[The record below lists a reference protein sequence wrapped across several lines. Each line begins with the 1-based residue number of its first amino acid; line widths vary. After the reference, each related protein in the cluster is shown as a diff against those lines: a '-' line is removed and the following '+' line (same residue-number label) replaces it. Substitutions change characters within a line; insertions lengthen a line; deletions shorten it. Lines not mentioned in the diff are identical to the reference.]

1 MNPDGIAIIGMSGR
15 FPGARDVSAFWQNI
29 KNGVESIS
37 HFSTEELE
45 IPPPASDA
53 AGSAD
58 SFVRAR
64 GILDDVDKFDAQFF
78 GYLPREV
85 EMMDP
90 QHRVFLEMCWEA
102 IEQAG
107 YDAGRYPGAIGVYGG
122 CYMDTYFMWN
132 LSSNPKLLAHLV
144 ETIQVGSLQ
153 AQLGNDKDYLATR
166 VAFKL
171 GLRGPAMTVQS
182 ACSTAL
188 VAVAT
193 ACQSLNARECDMA
206 LAGAAAIVLPQKK
219 GYFYKEGSIFSP
231 DGHCRTFDERAG
243 GTVFSNGAAV
253 VLLKRVADAIADAD
267 TIHAVIRGYAL
278 NNNGAAPPS
287 FTAPSAEGQTEVI
300 SRAMAMAGVDART
313 IGYVEAHGTAT
324 ALGDPIEVAGLT
336 AAYRTHTADAG
347 YCAIGS
353 VKANLGHLDVA
364 SGTIGLIK
372 AALSVQEGVLVPSIN
387 FTRPN
392 PRIDFDSSPFYVNT
406 ELRPWP
412 ATDWPRRAAVTALGI
427 GGTNAHVVLEQAPPP
442 APAGRQRPCAL
453 LVLSARSEAALD
465 MQCQRLAAFLDSSPN
480 VSLDD
485 VAYTLQVGRRE
496 FEHRRI
502 VVATDAADAA
512 VKLRAAASPG
522 ETSRARTSRPSVVF
536 MFPGQ
541 GTQSPGM
548 ARELYQSEPVF
559 RDVIDRCCDALAGD
573 VEHPLDL
580 RPYLLWNAGDSSM
593 ELSRASA
600 ELAQTKLAQP
610 AIFAVELAL
619 ARLFESWGVRPT
631 AVMGHSVGEF
641 AAACIAG
648 VLDTEDAVR
657 LVATRG
663 RLMQAQPPGT
673 MLAVR
678 ASVDRLAP
686 MLPAGVAIAAI
697 NAPELT
703 VVSGP
708 REAVDVVGGRLAEQ
722 GIQWSP
728 LVTSHAYHSE
738 MMAPARQPLVDA
750 VAAVPRRAATL
761 AVVSTALARA
771 VADEELSDP
780 EYWGGQMMSPVRFAD
795 SVTVATS
802 DADAILLEVGPGQTL
817 SSLSRQVLRGQ
828 AGRIVV
834 SSLGG
839 SLTAGSSVESV
850 LGAVGRLWVA
860 GVTPEWTPFQAGR
873 RRRVALPTYPFERK
887 RFWIEPT
894 PFDAD
899 PRYGAAAA
907 PAARVANA
915 DGADATRSTNAASH
929 GRPIETRPGQ
939 EGNTAWPGH
948 LSPVE
953 AGAAVTGHSGPIRDR
968 LLSKLHALSGLSVDE
983 LRGGA
988 TFIELGFDSLFMTQV
1003 CRAIED
1009 EFGVPITLRQLAGDL
1024 SSIPR
1029 VADHLAASLAET
1041 TEATP
1046 GPSLRPSVSHDPGV
1060 AARSVARTNGPLV
1073 REARFE
1079 EKELEGVLRVLR
1091 QAFPSFY
1098 GSCSLADFLREQRHK
1113 WIDNPARTP
1122 DHVYGWVL
1130 ETHDEGIVG
1139 FVALLP
1145 VRIKIGVREV
1155 VGGAGCSLAVLP
1167 AFRNYS
1173 LLLSKQLM
1181 DWGDRHFY
1189 ITTTANEI
1197 SGGLNRA
1204 LGLRTIPIK
1213 DFSHQ
1218 LLWLLRPEATVQLAI
1233 SRSVWSPLQV
1243 LTARW
1248 PGSAILKGMAR
1259 LWFIDH
1265 RQIRFNGPRLSV
1277 APVESFTEEFDDL
1290 WERNKNDYDITTVR
1304 HRRFL
1309 NWRHFGTGSLVGQ
1322 TFVFACRDGDVV
1334 RGYIAVQA
1342 RSPEAGYLSG
1352 HYVVTDLFYERA
1364 RKDVLHNL
1372 MNHAF
1377 DFVTA
1382 RGGSVFH
1389 VSGYSTDVIEELK
1402 TQRPRI
1408 RRDRPDP
1415 YWYQGGSDLDQILG
1429 DARRWWPSGADG
1441 DSNL

>member
-1 MNPDGIAIIGMSGR
+1 MNADDGIAIIGMSGR
-15 FPGARDVSAFWQNI
+15 FPGARDVSTFWQNV

-37 HFSTEELE
+37 HFSEEELE
-45 IPPPASDA
+45 IPMPASDA
-53 AGSAD
+53 GGGNS

-90 QHRVFLEMCWEA
+90 QHRVFLELCWEA
-102 IEQAG
+102 IEHAG
-107 YDAGRYPGAIGVYGG
+107 YDPARYAGAIGVYGG
-122 CYMDTYFMWN
+122 CYMNTYFMWN
-132 LSSNPKLLAHLV
+132 LSSNPQLLAHLV

-188 VAVAT
+188 VSVAT
-193 ACQSLNARECDMA
+193 ACQSLNARQCDMA

-231 DGHCRTFDERAG
+231 DGHCRTFDELAG
-243 GTVFSNGAAV
+243 GTVFSNAAAV
-253 VLLKRVADAIADAD
+253 VLLKRVASAIADGD
-267 TIHAVIRGYAL
+267 TIYAVIRGYAL

-300 SRAMAMAGVDART
+300 SRAMTMAGINART
-313 IGYVEAHGTAT
+313 VGYVEAHGTAT

-336 AAYRTHTADAG
+336 AAYRTDTADAG

-372 AALSVQEGVLVPSIN
+372 AALSVQEGVLAPSIN
-387 FTRPN
+387 FTKPN
-392 PRIDFDSSPFYVNT
+392 PRIDFASSPFYVNT
-406 ELRPWP
+406 QLRPWP
-412 ATDWPRRAAVTALGI
+412 AADWPRRAAVTALGI

-442 APAGRQRPCAL
+442 APTGPQRRCSL
-453 LVLSARSEAALD
+453 LVLSARSEAALA
-465 MQCQRLAAFLDSSPN
+465 MQCQRLAAFMDGNPSA
-480 VSLDD
+480 SLED

-496 FEHRRI
+496 FECRRI
-502 VVATDAADAA
+502 VVATDCADAA
-512 VKLRAAASPG
+512 VKLRAAALPG
-522 ETSRARTSRPSVVF
+522 ETLRARTSRPAVVF

-541 GTQSPGM
+541 GTQYPGM

-573 VEHPLDL
+573 REHPLDM
-580 RPYLLWNAGDSSM
+580 RPYLLWDPVDSPM
-593 ELSRASA
+593 DLPHASA
-600 ELAQTKLAQP
+600 ELAQTRLAQP
-610 AIFAVELAL
+610 AIFAVEMAL
-619 ARLFESWGVRPT
+619 ARLFESWGVRPA

-648 VLDTEDAVR
+648 VLDLADAVR

-678 ASVDRLAP
+678 ASADRLEP

-708 REAVDVVGGRLAEQ
+708 GEVVASFGARLAQ
-722 GIQWSP
+722 QDIQSSP
-728 LVTSHAYHSE
+728 LVTSHAYHSQ

-750 VAAVPRRAATL
+750 VSAVQRKPAAI

-771 VADEELSDP
+771 VAEGELSDP
-780 EYWGGQMMSPVRFAD
+780 EYWGEQMMSPVRFAD
-795 SVTVATS
+795 SVTAAATN
-802 DADAILLEVGPGQTL
+802 DDRILLEVGPGQTL
-817 SSLSRQVLRGQ
+817 STLSRQVLRAS
-828 AGRIVV
+828 AGRIIV

-839 SLTAGSSVESV
+839 SQASGSSMESV
-850 LGAVGRLWVA
+850 LAALGKLWVA
-860 GVTPEWTPFQAGR
+860 GLTPDWAAFQAGAR
-873 RRRVALPTYPFERK
+873 LRVALPTYPFERK

-894 PFDAD
+894 PFEAD
-899 PRYGAAAA
+899 PRYRASAAA
-907 PAARVANA
+907 PAVKA
-915 DGADATRSTNAASH
+915 DMSQSAKSGSAGTPSEPQAD
-929 GRPIETRPGQ
+929 Q
-939 EGNTAWPGH
+939 EGDLPRQGSV
-948 LSPVE
+948 SPVQA
-953 AGAAVTGHSGPIRDR
+953 AGSATGHAGRILGR
-968 LLSKLHALSGLSVDE
+968 LLNKMHALSGLSVDE

-1003 CRAIED
+1003 CRAIEV
-1009 EFGVPITLRQLAGDL
+1009 EFGVPITLRQLADEL

-1029 VADHLAASLAET
+1029 LADHLATALAET
-1041 TEATP
+1041 SDASP
-1046 GPSLRPSVSHDPGV
+1046 GRSPVVPTRPVE
-1060 AARSVARTNGPLV
+1060 ARTKGPIV

-1098 GSCSLADFLREQRHK
+1098 GSCSLADFLREQHHK
-1113 WIDNPARTP
+1113 WMANPARTP

-1145 VRIKIGVREV
+1145 VRIKIGDREV
-1155 VGGAGCSLAVLP
+1155 AAGAGCSLAVLP

-1197 SGGLNRA
+1197 SNGLNRA
-1204 LGLRTIPIK
+1204 LGLHTLPIK

-1233 SRSVWSPLQV
+1233 SRSAWSPLQG

-1248 PGSAILKGMAR
+1248 PGSALLKGIAR
-1259 LWFIDH
+1259 LWFINH
-1265 RQIRFNGPRLSV
+1265 RQVRFNGPRLPV
-1277 APVESFTEEFDDL
+1277 ERVESFGEEFDDL
-1290 WERNKNDYDITTVR
+1290 WEKNKKDFDITTVR
-1304 HRRFL
+1304 QRTFL
-1309 NWRHFGTGSLVGQ
+1309 NWRHFGNGSLVGQ
-1322 TFVFACRDGDVV
+1322 TFVFACRDGGEL
-1334 RGYIAVQA
+1334 RGYVAVQA
-1342 RSPEAGYLSG
+1342 RSPEAGYLPG
-1352 HYVVTDLFYERA
+1352 HYVVTDLFYERE

-1377 DFVTA
+1377 DFVSA
-1382 RGGSVFH
+1382 HGGSVFQ

-1415 YWYQGGSDLDQILG
+1415 YWYQGGSDFDQVLG